1 MHPPLQQAV
10 NVLQCIKSSNLNI
23 SPMNSHVFLT
33 YICWYV
39 FIYTKTPSSL
49 NTAEGL
55 KIGDQVRR
63 GLECQGAVTSGQST
77 LNYKLVRLCF
87 QIVFEQILEFSK
99 QGESSSVS
107 FSSFSFLIHHS
118 HNVWADLANA
128 AAMLKIPPSVLLGLA
143 WGQTWACAYKCPLCS
158 TVEMSNK

>member
-1 MHPPLQQAV
+1 MSGGRDIRTVDVKLQVSQAV
-10 NVLQCIKSSNLNI
+10 FLNC
-23 SPMNSHVFLT
+23 L
-33 YICWYV
+33 
-39 FIYTKTPSSL
+39 L
-49 NTAEGL
+49 
-55 KIGDQVRR
+55 
-63 GLECQGAVTSGQST
+63 
-77 LNYKLVRLCF
+77 
-87 QIVFEQILEFSK
+87 IVFEQILEFSK